1 MCCAPTIPQKIVKNI
16 AKKYLT
22 DLYQSLVR
30 IVICKKVFLAHNS
43 HTEYHSLLKNIQ
55 ETTFWNCEKKINIF
69 DREIFFGRQWQS
81 ASQMKL
87 EGFDFWSTKGK
98 MHFSRYMAP
107 LDGEALKKT
116 LCSLKEAERHQQCLC
131 ISEHALCSQQYQINL
146 SCFSGLAWVT
156 FQKGGWMRFW

>member
-1 MCCAPTIPQKIVKNI
+1 MLRPYNSTKNCQKYSQKISHR
-16 AKKYLT
+16 
-22 DLYQSLVR
+22 SLSKSR
-30 IVICKKVFLAHNS
+30 QNCNLQNVILGSQPTLPN
-43 HTEYHSLLKNIQ
+43 SLLKNIH
-55 ETTFWNCEKKINIF
+55 ETVFWNYRNGIIF
-69 DREIFFGRQWQS
+69 DREIFFGRQWQY